1 MNNEEKVLV
10 NVTPTETRV
19 AWVENGV
26 LQEVWIERA
35 NKRGLVGNIYIGK
48 VDRVLPGM
56 QAAFVDI
63 GLERTAFL
71 HVSDICRRA
80 ITKPAEE
87 ECDDIAKFLHAGQ
100 SWCRWLRIR
109 LVRRVPV

>member
-48 VDRVLPGM
+48 VDRVL
-56 QAAFVDI
+56 
-63 GLERTAFL
+63 
-71 HVSDICRRA
+71 
-80 ITKPAEE
+80 
-87 ECDDIAKFLHAGQ
+87 
-100 SWCRWLRIR
+100 
-109 LVRRVPV
+109 